1 MNRFRNMFLIAC
13 TVALVLSLG
22 ACHKAT
28 SHTDVSTADMASSS
42 AVSSQETVDPA
53 LAKLAGNW
61 YIDGDRDAAHIE
73 ITADGRFT
81 AYYASGAVEQTGYL
95 VHERSDDPMAQTD
108 YRYQF
113 YTDDGTPY
121 MAFPDLE
128 MEPFHEF
135 YVDNGYSVCYVR
147 IED

>member
-1 MNRFRNMFLIAC
+1 MNRFGNMFLIAC
-13 TVALVLSLG
+13 TIAWFLVLA
-22 ACHKAT
+22 ACHQTGSDTA
-28 SHTDVSTADMASSS
+28 VSTVDTATSS
-42 AVSSQETVDPA
+42 AVSSQTTVDPA
-53 LAKLAGNW
+53 LARLAGNW